1 MLRSFGFYTGGT
13 GISFIIF
20 VLSTKTDERTDP
32 DGIFHNELNAN
43 MVNKTA
49 AEPDPSIKQT
59 IISLLK
65 STGRENI
72 DKMIAWMENN
82 SFFEAAGSRDKHN
95 AFRGGL
101 AKHSLDVY
109 NEAMKLNKTQGLPVN
124 SIIICSLLHDV
135 CKADQYYIDS
145 NGKPQCDKNKRDK
158 GHGLR
163 SLFIV
168 TRGAQ
173 LPLNFDEAMAIW
185 WHMGEYEDS
194 LKKHSDKYLAYYKE
208 SIKNKL
214 CKLIHKADGIAAGQA
229 LASPTIPA

>member
-1 MLRSFGFYTGGT
+1 
-13 GISFIIF
+13 
-20 VLSTKTDERTDP
+20 
-32 DGIFHNELNAN
+32 

-82 SFFEAAGSRDKHN
+82 SFFEAAGSRVKHN

-124 SIIICSLLHDV
+124 SIILCSLLHDV

-145 NGKPQCDKNKRDK
+145 NGKPQRDEDTLKN

-168 TRGAQ
+168 IRRAE
-173 LPLNFDEAMAIW
+173 LPLNYDEAMAIW

-194 LKKHSDKYLAYYKE
+194 LKYHRNEYDAYYKE
-208 SIKNKL
+208 STKNKL
-214 CKLIHKADGIAAGQA
+214 CKLIHKADGIAAELA
-229 LASPTIPA
+229 MASPTIPA